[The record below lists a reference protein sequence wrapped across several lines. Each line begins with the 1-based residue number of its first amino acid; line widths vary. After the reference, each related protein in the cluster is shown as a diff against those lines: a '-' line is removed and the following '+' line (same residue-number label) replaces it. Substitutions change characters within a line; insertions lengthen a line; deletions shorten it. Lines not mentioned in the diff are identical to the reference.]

1 MDGITS
7 PLSKTALATTLA
19 REVES
24 DHADSLFRDPY
35 AALFT
40 AAAPQAFTKDI
51 RHRHELDGS
60 GANFFAMM
68 AVRTRFNDDF
78 LLDSSSDGCSQ
89 VVLLAAGLDARAFR
103 LPWPPGTRLFELD
116 LLEIIAFKEE
126 VLRESG
132 AIPACER
139 SVLAVDLLQDW
150 TSHMTEAGFDS
161 TETTAWLA
169 EGLLRYL
176 TADDVARLLG
186 SPVRSPSQDALFPGP
201 RWRGC

>member
-1 MDGITS
+1 
-7 PLSKTALATTLA
+7 
-19 REVES
+19 
-24 DHADSLFRDPY
+24 
-35 AALFT
+35 
-40 AAAPQAFTKDI
+40 
-51 RHRHELDGS
+51 
-60 GANFFAMM
+60 
-68 AVRTRFNDDF
+68 
-78 LLDSSSDGCSQ
+78 
-89 VVLLAAGLDARAFR
+89 
-103 LPWPPGTRLFELD
+103 LD